1 MKYTRDDFRRAL
13 GSPRVQAFL
22 EVLRTGEGTLGEKG
36 YRTHFGGSLFSSF
49 ADHPR
54 KVISAKSGGKPLH
67 SSAAGAYQILSKTWD
82 GLVKQYGFADF
93 SPASQDEAAV
103 ALIAGRGAL
112 EDLLAGRFEEAVQK
126 CAKEWASLP
135 GSPYGQP
142 TLSAARAQS
151 IYTNALSRLQR
162 EPEADMLKP
171 PEQAIAPVLP
181 PTASPPPVVIASPPP
196 DERPVLGQFTFTQL
210 MSLVFLVG
218 GYGLGVGV
226 LWFTDLSGELKAA
239 IASALIVQAV
249 SDVRGFWFGSTAPH
263 GKPGERK

>member
-1 MKYTRDDFRRAL
+1 MKYTRADFQRAL
-13 GSPRVQAFL
+13 SSPYLQAFL
-22 EVLRTGEGTLGEKG
+22 EVIRTGEGTLGSDG

-54 KVISAKSGGKPLH
+54 KVIRAKSGGKPLH
-67 SSAAGAYQILSKTWD
+67 SSAAGAYQFLSKTWD
-82 GLVKQYGFADF
+82 GLVKQYGFSDF

-112 EDLLAGRFEEAVQK
+112 EDILAGRFEEATKK

-181 PTASPPPVVIASPPP
+181 PPAPPPP

-218 GYGLGVGV
+218 GYGLGIGV

>member
-1 MKYTRDDFRRAL
+1 MNYTRTDFQQAL
-13 GSPRVQAFL
+13 ASPYMQAFL
-22 EVLRTGEGTLGEKG
+22 EMIRTGEGTLGSDG
-36 YRTHFGGSLFSSF
+36 YRTHFGGSLFPDF
-49 ADHPR
+49 RDHPR
-54 KVISAKSGGKPLH
+54 KVISAKSGGKPIH
-67 SSAAGAYQILSKTWD
+67 SSAAGAYQFLTKTWD
-82 GLVKQYGFADF
+82 GLVKRYGFSDF
-93 SPASQDEAAV
+93 EPGTQDEAAV

-112 EDLLAGRFEEAVQK
+112 EDVLANRFDEAVAK

-162 EPEADMLKP
+162 EPEADRLKP

-181 PTASPPPVVIASPPP
+181 PTASPPPVAIASPPP

-218 GYGLGVGV
+218 GYGLGIGV

>member
-1 MKYTRDDFRRAL
+1 MKYTRADFQRAL
-13 GSPRVQAFL
+13 SSPYLQAFL
-22 EVLRTGEGTLGEKG
+22 EVIRTGEGTLGSDG

-49 ADHPR
+49 AEHPR
-54 KVISAKSGGKPLH
+54 KVISVKSGGKTLY
-67 SSAAGAYQILSKTWD
+67 SSAAGAYQFLSKTWD
-82 GLVKQYGFADF
+82 GLVKQYGFQDF
-93 SPASQDEAAV
+93 SPQSQDEAAV
-103 ALIAGRGAL
+103 ALIAGRDAL
-112 EDLLAGRFEEAVQK
+112 EDILAGRFEEATRK

-171 PEQAIAPVLP
+171 PEQVIAPVLP
-181 PTASPPPVVIASPPP
+181 PSASPPPVAIATPPP